1 MAENK
6 YFACRGRALKNV
18 VQNERMILSE
28 KGKTA
33 FMVYYTHRLYLVQYN
48 IYRYIC

>member
-6 YFACRGRALKNV
+6 YFCAAIRVSENA
-18 VQNERMILSE
+18 VQNEGTILSE